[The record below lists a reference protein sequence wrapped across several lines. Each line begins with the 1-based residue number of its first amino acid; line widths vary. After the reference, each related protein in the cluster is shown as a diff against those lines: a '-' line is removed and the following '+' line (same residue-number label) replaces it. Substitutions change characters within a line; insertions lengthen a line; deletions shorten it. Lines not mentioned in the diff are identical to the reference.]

1 MGKLKTIYLAILN
14 RNEKIIKKEK
24 IVGII
29 KEYNKKFGKVSIY
42 NSLWYLSRY
51 NYIKRIF
58 LDYYYIN
65 SLEEKGLGTCKYE
78 DKELLFE
85 ILNKE
90 KVKWYLGLTS
100 AKYYL
105 GEIWQFPTRM
115 TIVNNRFSGKR
126 KIEDATVKFIK
137 IKEKLIFALIS
148 KKTKNKIKFYY
159 SDIQK
164 TNLDFLY
171 IRQINEIPIDK
182 KTREYAERFPKW
194 LFKK

>member
-126 KIEDATVKFIK
+126 KIKDAAVKFIK

>member
-1 MGKLKTIYLAILN
+1 MVN
-14 RNEKIIKKEK
+14 VFKEF
-24 IVGII
+24 